1 MSRKTLRNAKN
12 ALKKSARL
20 SGLALGSLTLGI
32 SGAAH
37 AQSVTGATAKGA
49 DGAKA
54 PPASSHKSQARKPLG
69 NPATLRL
76 AASSTLPANGAGLLA
91 QATTPG
97 TDANL
102 PQSTTGA
109 ATLQEIVVTG
119 IRGSLQRS
127 LQVKKMSLGVVDA
140 ISAEDIGQFPDSSI
154 GQAIARIPGVTVDR
168 GAVNLT
174 SDAGAA
180 TSSGQVT
187 GITVRGFGTQFQEML
202 SNGRQIASGL
212 GQNFDFGAL
221 GADFV
226 GEVDV
231 HKTPDFSLSTGA
243 VGATI
248 NVKFPNPFDHP
259 GLQMRANVSESDDE
273 NDGGFRPSAAGL
285 ISDTFGDGMFGVL
298 FDVDYHDQH
307 VTNHHLDV
315 VGWKGITDVSPP
327 GATPTYLPCAD
338 FAVNPNSVFGPSGCA
353 SVGPGAA
360 GNARVPTWYPQD
372 MAMYYER
379 LDERR
384 KDARLSLQFRPSEN
398 VLITLDDNYSSSDD
412 HQDRFQY
419 STWFGS
425 FTNVTQ
431 DANGTI
437 TNFINDGGAAPTDFN
452 SFVANTYLVTNT
464 PGLNVTWDVSDDWS
478 TELDAAVSTSR
489 LNPNHDLT
497 DIDVDTG
504 YGDNLNNYDGGLVTG
519 AGSNTLP
526 YWSAFGPGGAAPGT
540 KAPPTPAGVTSAD
553 FFGLSPAIIGSHVVP
568 EQEQMNSDRITEGK
582 IDATWHRDATKVNFG
597 FQYMDDNFDSTEYD
611 SFSFNGSNN
620 NWQLWSGYGPP
631 SGATGGVALPISLF
645 TGLKLPNFIPGAGG
659 NGNLPPGVNLY
670 NPYSVMAY
678 LETQPIN
685 SGFQQTNGY
694 PTPTYPNQK
703 GLPPINLCP
712 SCVNNV
718 ERKDYAPY
726 VTWNQTWGL
735 LRMDLGLRYQKTK
748 VASQGLFAVPTSAFN
763 PVGDL
768 TSYAF
773 NFAPATLIT
782 VDNSYGYLLP
792 SVDLNLMVMPDMKV
806 RFDASRTEAAA
817 PNNDLKPNTTYGG
830 RVNALTASSGNPL
843 LKPYLS
849 DNFDLGWEWYYASN
863 DYLSVDAFLK
873 HITQFPIQGTTYVTL
888 PINDPSP
895 LSNNFGKPMVF
906 ADSTNV
912 NGESANVTGLEATW
926 QQMLAYGFGFQINGT
941 YVHTNKPYDP
951 YNIEVNTTQF
961 ALPGIGNSA
970 NLIAFYQNHGLQARL
985 AVQWQ
990 GRYFLGFG
998 QEQNSGAF
1006 GTEPTFVQSE
1016 TEVDFSTQ
1024 YAINSHLDA
1033 FFEALNLTDA
1043 QYHTTGRFQ
1052 NQLLNWVDYGRTFT
1066 MGVRAKF

>member
-307 VTNHHLDV
+307 VTHHHLDV
-315 VGWKGITDVSPP
+315 VGWQGITDVSPP

-437 TNFINDGGAAPTDFN
+437 TNFINDGGAA
-452 SFVANTYLVTNT
+452 
-464 PGLNVTWDVSDDWS
+464 
-478 TELDAAVSTSR
+478 
-489 LNPNHDLT
+489 
-497 DIDVDTG
+497 
-504 YGDNLNNYDGGLVTG
+504 
-519 AGSNTLP
+519 
-526 YWSAFGPGGAAPGT
+526 
-540 KAPPTPAGVTSAD
+540 
-553 FFGLSPAIIGSHVVP
+553 
-568 EQEQMNSDRITEGK
+568 
-582 IDATWHRDATKVNFG
+582 
-597 FQYMDDNFDSTEYD
+597 
-611 SFSFNGSNN
+611 
-620 NWQLWSGYGPP
+620 
-631 SGATGGVALPISLF
+631 
-645 TGLKLPNFIPGAGG
+645 
-659 NGNLPPGVNLY
+659 
-670 NPYSVMAY
+670 
-678 LETQPIN
+678 
-685 SGFQQTNGY
+685 
-694 PTPTYPNQK
+694 
-703 GLPPINLCP
+703 
-712 SCVNNV
+712 
-718 ERKDYAPY
+718 
-726 VTWNQTWGL
+726 
-735 LRMDLGLRYQKTK
+735 
-748 VASQGLFAVPTSAFN
+748 
-763 PVGDL
+763 
-768 TSYAF
+768 
-773 NFAPATLIT
+773 
-782 VDNSYGYLLP
+782 
-792 SVDLNLMVMPDMKV
+792 
-806 RFDASRTEAAA
+806 
-817 PNNDLKPNTTYGG
+817 
-830 RVNALTASSGNPL
+830 
-843 LKPYLS
+843 
-849 DNFDLGWEWYYASN
+849 
-863 DYLSVDAFLK
+863 
-873 HITQFPIQGTTYVTL
+873 
-888 PINDPSP
+888 
-895 LSNNFGKPMVF
+895 
-906 ADSTNV
+906 
-912 NGESANVTGLEATW
+912 
-926 QQMLAYGFGFQINGT
+926 
-941 YVHTNKPYDP
+941 
-951 YNIEVNTTQF
+951 
-961 ALPGIGNSA
+961 
-970 NLIAFYQNHGLQARL
+970 
-985 AVQWQ
+985 
-990 GRYFLGFG
+990 
-998 QEQNSGAF
+998 
-1006 GTEPTFVQSE
+1006 
-1016 TEVDFSTQ
+1016 
-1024 YAINSHLDA
+1024 
-1033 FFEALNLTDA
+1033 
-1043 QYHTTGRFQ
+1043 
-1052 NQLLNWVDYGRTFT
+1052 
-1066 MGVRAKF
+1066 